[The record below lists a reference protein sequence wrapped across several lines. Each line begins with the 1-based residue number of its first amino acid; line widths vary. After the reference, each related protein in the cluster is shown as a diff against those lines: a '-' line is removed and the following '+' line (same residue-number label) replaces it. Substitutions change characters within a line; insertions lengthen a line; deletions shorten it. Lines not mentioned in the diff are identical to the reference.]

1 MGIEQGAGEATHA
14 KIELNDATV
23 SYVL

>member
-14 KIELNDATV
+14 KIELYDATV